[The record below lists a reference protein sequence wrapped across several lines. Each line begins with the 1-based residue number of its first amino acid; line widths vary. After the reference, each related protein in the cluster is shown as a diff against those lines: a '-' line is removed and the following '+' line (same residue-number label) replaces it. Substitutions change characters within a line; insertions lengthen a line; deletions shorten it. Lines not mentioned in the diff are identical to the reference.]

1 MEGDGGVV
9 GDKAEDVI
17 PADEGHVD
25 SAGGVLC
32 CVEEGEV

>member
-1 MEGDGGVV
+1 MVEGDGGVV

-17 PADEGHVD
+17 PADEGHVE

-32 CVEEGEV
+32 